1 MKTYRALLV
10 DDEIGNLEL
19 LATLIAEHCPE
30 IEQLYQAQTVH
41 EAQNVLLKDSIDV
54 VFLDVEL
61 VGATGFDL
69 LNQLEQVDF
78 SLIFVTAFDAYA
90 LKAIKYSAL
99 DYLLKPVDPIEL
111 KKAVQKLMELKP
123 KQQQLDL
130 LSYNLNHQEA
140 RRIAL
145 STKDEIHFVRVN
157 DIIRLEGAAN
167 YTHVFR
173 VDEKPLL
180 LSGNIGHFERLLQD
194 ANFYRPHQSHLI
206 HLQHIKKY
214 VKSDG
219 GYFLMADEGRV
230 PIARLKREEVKR
242 ILLEM

>member
-10 DDEIGNLEL
+10 DDELGNLAL
-19 LATLIAEHCPE
+19 LAALIAEHCPE
-30 IEQLYQAQTVH
+30 IETVHQAQTVE
-41 EAQNVLLKDSIDV
+41 EAKTVLHDHLIDV

-111 KKAVQKLMELKP
+111 KQAVQKLMQARP
-123 KQQQLDL
+123 QRAQLDV
-130 LSYNLNHQEA
+130 LSHNLNHQEE

-145 STKDEIHFVRVN
+145 STKEEINFVRVR

-167 YTHVFR
+167 YTRVFR
-173 VDEKPLL
+173 VDERPLL
-180 LSGNIGHFERLLQD
+180 LSGNIGHYERLLQD
-194 ANFYRPHQSHLI
+194 PNFYRPHQSHLI
-206 HLQHIKKY
+206 QLSHIKKY

-242 ILLEM
+242 ILLEL